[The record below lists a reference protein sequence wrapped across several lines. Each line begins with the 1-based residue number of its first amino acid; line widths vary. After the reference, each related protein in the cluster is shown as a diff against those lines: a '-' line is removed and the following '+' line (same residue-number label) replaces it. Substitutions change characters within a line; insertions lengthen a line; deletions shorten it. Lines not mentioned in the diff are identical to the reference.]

1 MFARLR
7 MNLKLERDE
16 MKFYL
21 EFKILAFLNVT
32 QVTAKH
38 KEFSISQFETTEQL
52 TTLCRCQSKRVSQ
65 MFFSPNAV
73 QLKCFMKDHPWKIIR
88 K

>member
-7 MNLKLERDE
+7 LNLKLERDE

-32 QVTAKH
+32 QVTTKH
-38 KEFSISQFETTEQL
+38 IKNSLFPNSKQL
-52 TTLCRCQSKRVSQ
+52 NSLQLFADANLNVSARW
-65 MFFSPNAV
+65 FFSLTQFN
-73 QLKCFMKDHPWKIIR
+73 
-88 K
+88 

>member
-32 QVTAKH
+32 QVTTKH
-38 KEFSISQFETTEQL
+38 IKNFYFPI
-52 TTLCRCQSKRVSQ
+52 
-65 MFFSPNAV
+65 
-73 QLKCFMKDHPWKIIR
+73 
-88 K
+88 